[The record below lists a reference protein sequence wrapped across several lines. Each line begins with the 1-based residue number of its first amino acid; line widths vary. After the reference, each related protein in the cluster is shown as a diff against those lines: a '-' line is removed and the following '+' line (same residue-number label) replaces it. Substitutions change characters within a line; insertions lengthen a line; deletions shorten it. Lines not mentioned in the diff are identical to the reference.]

1 MVYKNDKMNLSY
13 FKDRYETLQASELED
28 NLENVRAGSFSAFEK
43 YGIPNQRNEEWKYTG
58 IDSLFVQSY
67 ANSAIDYPFE
77 KSIAAEELETI
88 RIPGYHKANQLV
100 FVNGQYTPALSTI
113 LSEASE
119 MVILPLKD
127 AASGE
132 FKDLV
137 GTQLDKSSTYI
148 KDGIHALN
156 GALLSDGL
164 FIYIPKGKDV
174 QHPIYV
180 YHIMDGRQGPLLAQP
195 RSLVYVGENSKL
207 QLTEIYKTLGNADS
221 FSNQVLEIVA
231 TQDAFVEYYKIQNDA
246 ANASQVATTH
256 ITQIGKS
263 QVHTVTVTLGGGMI
277 RNNVNLILDAAN
289 NEAHLYGLYLLK
301 GKTHVDNHTL
311 IDNKQ
316 PGCFS
321 NQLYK
326 GIADDASTA
335 VFNGRIMVQA
345 DAQKTNAYQSN
356 KNILL
361 SENATINAKP
371 QLEIFADDV
380 KCSHGCTVGQLDQEA
395 LFYLRAR
402 GVPKEQAEVLLL
414 QAYSADII
422 AQIKP
427 MALRAYVEKLIF
439 DHLSIA

>member
-1 MVYKNDKMNLSY
+1 MNLTEI
-13 FKDRYETLQASELED
+13 KDRYETLQHTVEE
-28 NLENVRAGSFSAFEK
+28 ERFSALRTESLATFESF
-43 YGIPNQRNEEWKYTG
+43 GLPTTRNEEWKYTG
-58 IDSLFVQSY
+58 VANLFDKAVLTALS
-67 ANSAIDYPFE
+67 NSAAPLLPEDLD
-77 KSIAAEELETI
+77 AI
-88 RIPGYHKANQLV
+88 RIPGHHKANQLV
-100 FVNGQYTPALSTI
+100 FLNGRYSAELSTI
-113 LSEASE
+113 LSDSSELVIMPLSEALKSE
-119 MVILPLKD
+119 HK
-127 AASGE
+127 A
-132 FKDLV
+132 LV
-137 GTQLDKSSTYI
+137 LSEINKSSEYV
-148 KDGIHALN
+148 KDGVHALN

-164 FIYIPKGKDV
+164 FIHVNRNQTP

-180 YHIMDGRQGPLLAQP
+180 YHVLDARQQAVLAQP
-195 RSLVYVGENSKL
+195 RSLVFVAQNGRL
-207 QLTEIYKTLGNADS
+207 QLTETYKTFGSSDS
-221 FSNQVLEIVA
+221 LSNQVLEIVA
-231 TQDAFVEYYKIQNDA
+231 AQDAYVEYYKIQNDQA
-246 ANASQVATTH
+246 QASQVSTTH
-256 ITQIGKS
+256 ISQIGKS
-263 QVHTVTVTLGGGMI
+263 YVHAVTVTLNGGTV
-277 RNNVNLILDAAN
+277 RNNMNLVLDAAN
-289 NEAHLYGLYLLK
+289 NEAHMYGLYLLK
-301 GKTHVDNHTL
+301 GNTHADNHTL

-326 GIADDASTA
+326 GIADGTSTA
-335 VFNGRIMVQA
+335 VFNGRIMVQP
-345 DAQKTNAYQSN
+345 DAQQTNAYQSN

-361 SENATINAKP
+361 SDEASINAKP